1 MYFDLSIKYK
11 KKRKMRIAILIV
23 NLVSLGGWVF
33 FANNVWEVPDEPVFP
48 RPRPPRRPPP
58 NPTPPPTLEQQQQQR
73 ATQEEIMDVARRL
86 KELQDLG
93 LIKLY

>member
-1 MYFDLSIKYK
+1 MKIYIRLALVAYQQRVIEYEKKNNSNFAKLIMKFSNYCIKFVLISSI
-11 KKRKMRIAILIV
+11 
-23 NLVSLGGWVF
+23 F
-33 FANNVWEVPDEPVFP
+33 FIIIGCG
-48 RPRPPRRPPP
+48 
-58 NPTPPPTLEQQQQQR
+58 PPPTLEQQQQQR

>member
-1 MYFDLSIKYK
+1 MKFSNYSIKF
-11 KKRKMRIAILIV
+11 ILI
-23 NLVSLGGWVF
+23 SSIF
-33 FANNVWEVPDEPVFP
+33 FIIVGCG
-48 RPRPPRRPPP
+48 
-58 NPTPPPTLEQQQQQR
+58 PPPTLIQQQQQR